1 MVFNLLCAPCFA
13 AIGAIKREMNNRR
26 WTWAAIG
33 YMTVWA
39 YVLALIAYQ
48 IGGLIAG
55 ELSFGAGTVAAV
67 ALLAGIIYLLVR
79 KGYVPEEGRR
89 NLTSVDAGAY

>member
-1 MVFNLLCAPCFA
+1 MDLGGDRIYDSLGLCA
-13 AIGAIKREMNNRR
+13 G
-26 WTWAAIG
+26 
-33 YMTVWA
+33 
-39 YVLALIAYQ
+39 LIAYQ

-89 NLTSVDAGAY
+89 NLTSVDAAAY